1 MNGKE
6 RFIQFLQVLPKLL
19 GNLLMLVFVSIS
31 LWMIWQCSRTA
42 NPSIIIVNI
51 LLAAGSATAAAL
63 LMVNLYLPGV
73 AERITFSIL
82 YPRRY
87 LKKAPVSL
95 SPIQGMIAAG
105 DFEQA
110 EEQLIDLLHQFPD
123 HTAAALMLV
132 RLYADTLEQPGQ
144 AAAAAER
151 YLDFKPGRPDP
162 QLHFQLLMRYAD
174 LLQGTEREP
183 ELKKRLEIEL
193 KRRRLPHAQTVSLQ
207 ARLSAMQNH

>member
-6 RFIQFLQVLPKLL
+6 RFFLFLQVFPKLI
-19 GNLLMLVFVSIS
+19 GNILMAVFASIT
-31 LWMIWQCSRTA
+31 LWLIWQCSRTG
-42 NPSIIIVNI
+42 NPGVIVFNV
-51 LLAAGSATAAAL
+51 LLAAASATAAAL
-63 LMVNLYLPGV
+63 LLVNLYLPGV
-73 AERITFSIL
+73 AERITFSIF

-110 EEQLIDLLHQFPD
+110 EEQLADILQQFPD

-132 RLYADTLEQPGQ
+132 RLYADTLGQPDR
-144 AAAAAER
+144 AADAAET
-151 YLDFKPGRPDP
+151 YLDSRPAKPEP

-174 LLQGTEREP
+174 LLQGTDREP
-183 ELKKRLEIEL
+183 ELEKRLGSEL
-193 KRRRLPHAQTVSLQ
+193 EHRRLPRTQAVSLQ
-207 ARLSAMQNH
+207 SRLAALQKH